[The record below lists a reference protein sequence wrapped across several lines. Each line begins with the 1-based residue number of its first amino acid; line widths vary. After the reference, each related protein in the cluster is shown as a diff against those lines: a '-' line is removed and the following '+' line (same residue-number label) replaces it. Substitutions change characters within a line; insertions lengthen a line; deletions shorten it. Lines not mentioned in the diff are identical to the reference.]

1 MPVIFCSLSFAD
13 YVLLVQVNTLLNPL
27 YFLKKSSWLLT
38 LYQIQVQ
45 SLWQDKSSV
54 QFSHSVT
61 SNSLR
66 PHEPQHARPPPTP
79 GVHPNP
85 RPLSRWCHPTVSSC
99 RSLLLLSSIFPSIR
113 VFSNESALCI
123 RWPKYWSF
131 SFNVS
136 PSNEHPGLISFRMDW
151 LDLLVVQGTLKSLLQ
166 HHSSKAFSLTMF
178 PKYLNSLR
186 FLNFAFRS
194 VKTFLLF
201 SC

>member
-1 MPVIFCSLSFAD
+1 MIFFFFFPPSLYDFFVEESMPVFFCSLSFAD
-13 YVLLVQVNTLLNPL
+13 CVLLVQVNTLLNPL

-113 VFSNESALCI
+113 VFSNESTLCI

-131 SFNVS
+131 TFNIS
-136 PSNEHPGLISFRMDW
+136 PSNDWWKDWSPLGWTGWISLQFKGFSR
-151 LDLLVVQGTLKSLLQ
+151 VFCNTTVQKHQFFGAQLSL
-166 HHSSKAFSLTMF
+166 
-178 PKYLNSLR
+178 
-186 FLNFAFRS
+186 
-194 VKTFLLF
+194 
-201 SC
+201 